1 VRLKQ
6 RRGNLFASLFLCP
19 QGGFCTLFVVLSSTT
34 NKLNNMDKNNK
45 KVEQHNQ
52 KSTHNS
58 VAGHAAKSTQK
69 STTASTK
76 SADKGCGTQ
85 KGGSC
90 STRGPGKQDG
100 GIGRC

>member
-1 VRLKQ
+1 M
-6 RRGNLFASLFLCP
+6 RGNLFASLFLCP
-19 QGGFCTLFVVLSSTT
+19 QGGFCTLFAVLSSTT

-90 STRGPGKQDG
+90 STKGPGKQDG